1 MDYLLASLA
10 IILSLIGLLGCIL
23 PVIPGPPISFIALL
37 LMQAT
42 RFGEHTQLTVVTLG
56 ALTITVTIMDYII
69 PAWTTKKF
77 GGSKRG
83 AIGATLG
90 LVAGILLLP
99 PIGVVI
105 GPFIGAFIGE
115 ITRGASNKEATKAAI
130 GSFIGFV
137 IGTGVK
143 IATSGFM
150 LYMVIRDV
158 IT

>member
-1 MDYLLASLA
+1 MDYFLASLA
-10 IILSLIGLLGCIL
+10 IILSLIGLLGCIM

-42 RFGEHTQLTVVTLG
+42 RFGEHTQFTIFFLG
-56 ALTITVTIMDYII
+56 AVTITVTVMDYII

-105 GPFIGAFIGE
+105 GPFIGAFIAE

>member
-1 MDYLLASLA
+1 MDYFLASLA
-10 IILSLIGLLGCIL
+10 IILSLIGLLGCIM

-42 RFGEHTQLTVVTLG
+42 RFGEHTQFTIFFLG
-56 ALTITVTIMDYII
+56 AVTITVTVMDYII

-105 GPFIGAFIGE
+105 GPFIG
-115 ITRGASNKEATKAAI
+115 
-130 GSFIGFV
+130 
-137 IGTGVK
+137 
-143 IATSGFM
+143 
-150 LYMVIRDV
+150 
-158 IT
+158 

>member
-10 IILSLIGLLGCIL
+10 IILALIGLLGCLL
-23 PVIPGPPISFIALL
+23 PVIPGPPISFAAIL

-42 RFGEHTQLTVVTLG
+42 RLGELTKSTIFILG
-56 ALTITVTIMDYII
+56 AVTITVTIMDYII

-90 LVAGILLLP
+90 LAVGILLLP
-99 PIGVVI
+99 PIGAVI

-115 ITRGASNKEATKAAI
+115 ITGGATNIKATKAAI
-130 GSFIGFV
+130 GSFAGFV
-137 IGTGVK
+137 LGTGVK

-150 LYMVIRDV
+150 LYMVIREV